1 VPQSIRIGDTSPHV
15 LDQIRAA
22 GMLPMLWD
30 ANSEDSWQKEPQ
42 QILHWSLTQSSNL
55 SILLMHSKPT
65 TEAELDDLL
74 TKLEQRRFRFVLPE
88 H

>member
-1 VPQSIRIGDTSPHV
+1 
-15 LDQIRAA
+15 
-22 GMLPMLWD
+22 MLPMLWD